1 MQVIRKNDLQNTGR
15 HIQNELYNTT
25 RFLLA
30 SDNAG
35 ATVTDNVLAPDIEE
49 VYGYDHHTEIA
60 YCIEGEALITDAAG
74 DRHTMLPGTMLVSRP
89 GERFRLL
96 ASKPTRVICVFT
108 PPLNG
113 GETGF
118 AKDMESP
125 SPVLKG

>member
-1 MQVIRKNDLQNTGR
+1 MKIIKKDELHATLQ
-15 HIQNELYNTT
+15 HIQNDLYDTT

-30 SDNAG
+30 ADNAG
-35 ATVTDNVLAPDIEE
+35 ATVTDNTLAPGVAQ

-74 DRHTMLPGTMLVSRP
+74 ERHKILPGTMMVSQP
-89 GERFRLL
+89 GERFSFL
-96 ASKPTRVICVFT
+96 ASKPTRMICVFT

-118 AKDMESP
+118 AKDMTDSSP
-125 SPVLKG
+125 PT